1 MSKDK
6 ITSTHI
12 AKNIDSHSFLNSPE
26 AQEAKYED
34 EHNMAETIG
43 NGSISDFAKWITNSD
58 TDE

>member
-1 MSKDK
+1 MSKNK

-12 AKNIDSHSFLNSPE
+12 AKNIDNHSFLDSPE
-26 AQEAKYED
+26 AKEAKYED

-43 NGSISDFAKWITNSD
+43 DGSIDDFAKWITNLD